1 VPPRLF
7 ILDYGGVLATPQPA
21 ADIEALA
28 EEIGLDVAGL
38 TEAYWA
44 HRQSFDLGLEPGP
57 YWSAVAG
64 RPLGADQVAR
74 LEELDQASWS
84 HPDPAALALVKQLLD
99 GGARF
104 ALLSNAP
111 AGLAAAIDQLAWMEP
126 VQRRFYS
133 CRLGVAKPDPRAYRA
148 VLEQLGADPGE
159 AFFVDDRP
167 DNVAGAERVG
177 IPSMRFTSAQD
188 VAARLAAG

>member
-1 VPPRLF
+1 MPPRLI

-21 ADIEALA
+21 ADIEALGA
-28 EEIGLDVAGL
+28 EIGPEASGWR
-38 TEAYWA
+38 EAYWA
-44 HRQSFDLGLEPGP
+44 HRQAFDLGEEAGP

-64 RPLGADQVAR
+64 RPLGADRVAR
-74 LEELDQASWS
+74 LEDLDHASWS
-84 HPDPAALALVKQLLD
+84 HPDPATLALLERLLD
-99 GGARF
+99 GGATV

-111 AGLAAAIDQLAWMEP
+111 AGLAAAIDRLPWMEP
-126 VQRRFYS
+126 VGRRFYS

-167 DNVAGAERVG
+167 DNVAGAQRVG
-177 IPSMRFTSAQD
+177 IPSMRFTSAQE
-188 VAARLAAG
+188 VAARLDAG

>member
-1 VPPRLF
+1 LLPRLIIF
-7 ILDYGGVLATPQPA
+7 DYGGVLATPQPA
-21 ADIEALA
+21 PDVEALSA
-28 EEIGLDVAGL
+28 EIGLEASGW
-38 TEAYWA
+38 TEAYWGRRRA
-44 HRQSFDLGLEPGP
+44 FDLGEEAGP

-74 LEELDQASWS
+74 LEDLDHASWS
-84 HPDPAALALVKQLLD
+84 HPDPATLAFVERLID
-99 GGARF
+99 GGSAV

-111 AGLAAAIDQLAWMEP
+111 AGLAAAIDRLAWMEP
-126 VQRRFYS
+126 VRRRFYS
-133 CRLGVAKPDPRAYRA
+133 CRLGVAKPDPRAYWA

-177 IPSMRFTSAQD
+177 IPSMRFTTAQE
-188 VAARLAAG
+188 VAARLVAG